1 MIKPQTDIYVME
13 ADGTNIVQPWRLL
26 PALEWISNQVFAIPI
41 TLIDYQA
48 GTFPST
54 ANIFASLWVGLS
66 YILFFVILRAGIKA
80 NQRRTLRLLQLV
92 FASLVIL
99 NAAGCLVHP
108 LVNGSQSD
116 DKYKAGK

>member
-1 MIKPQTDIYVME
+1 LIKPQTDIYVME

-41 TLIDYQA
+41 ALIDYQA
-48 GTFPST
+48 ATFPST
-54 ANIFASLWVGLS
+54 ANIFASLWGGRS

-80 NQRRTLRLLQLV
+80 NQRRIFRLLHSV

-99 NAAGCLVHP
+99 NAAGCLVHT

-116 DKYKAGK
+116 DKHKAGK